1 MFETVK
7 TRKVSNVSW

>member
-7 TRKVSNVSW
+7 TGKVVLY